1 MKLSVYVAKRTAYII
16 FTLIGLSILVFVL
29 ARVLPGDPARMA
41 AGPAQPEKVV
51 EQLRKQLRL
60 DKPLYEQYFYWL
72 RDVSQGDLGYSIYT
86 RRSVTNDVLQYLPTS
101 LELILLAALFEVI
114 GAFILGPLAGMFSY
128 RWPDNVVRVLC
139 YVGISIP
146 TFVWAIILQ
155 LLFTWMLPLFPTA
168 GMLSEG
174 VTSPLRITGMVILD
188 SLITGRFD
196 TFANVLWH
204 MVLPAL
210 ALAIPGFTQDARI
223 IRASM
228 VENKD
233 KDYITIAVSQGLP
246 GRLVMSKYLLKPSV
260 IPAVTVIGMSVA
272 SMLGNAFLVETVFNW
287 PGFSKYGISVMLNKD
302 LNAIVAVV
310 LVIGVLYAVVNIV
323 VDVIVAYLDPRIR
336 FMERGE

>member
-1 MKLSVYVAKRTAYII
+1 
-16 FTLIGLSILVFVL
+16 
-29 ARVLPGDPARMA
+29 
-41 AGPAQPEKVV
+41 
-51 EQLRKQLRL
+51 
-60 DKPLYEQYFYWL
+60 
-72 RDVSQGDLGYSIYT
+72 
-86 RRSVTNDVLQYLPTS
+86 
-101 LELILLAALFEVI
+101 
-114 GAFILGPLAGMFSY
+114 
-128 RWPDNVVRVLC
+128 
-139 YVGISIP
+139 
-146 TFVWAIILQ
+146 
-155 LLFTWMLPLFPTA
+155 MLPIFPTG

-174 VTSPLRITGMVILD
+174 LTAPIRITGMVTLD

-196 TFANVLWH
+196 VFVDVLWH

-233 KDYITIAVSQGLP
+233 KDYITLATSQGLP
-246 GRLVMSKYLLKPSV
+246 GRLVMTKYLLKPSV
-260 IPAVTVIGMSVA
+260 IPAVTVIGMSIA

-310 LVIGVLYAVVNIV
+310 LVIGILYAIINII
-323 VDVIVAYLDPRIR
+323 VDTIVAYLDPRIR